1 MRTQNKAMVRERDC
15 CQLTETENSEILRSG
30 SHSQCFDKSFPFLLD
45 LKNSLTKGTTCLL
58 LTNKQFQF
66 FFFFIEDWL
75 NKSNGVYITKVGQ
88 PTSRPESVGLSIV
101 NSSLQSQLGKGP
113 GRCSHTMVETSN
125 CSMGAPAYNP
135 RPKPDVIIS
144 LHMKIQLWFSF
155 YNAVCF
161 TLWIIRLLRLQ
172 RA

>member
-1 MRTQNKAMVRERDC
+1 MICSSVFCWKFYFRFRFEEFVNKINHSLLTNKQFQNKG
-15 CQLTETENSEILRSG
+15 LLN
-30 SHSQCFDKSFPFLLD
+30 HS
-45 LKNSLTKGTTCLL
+45 L

-144 LHMKIQLWFSF
+144 LHIKIQLWFSF